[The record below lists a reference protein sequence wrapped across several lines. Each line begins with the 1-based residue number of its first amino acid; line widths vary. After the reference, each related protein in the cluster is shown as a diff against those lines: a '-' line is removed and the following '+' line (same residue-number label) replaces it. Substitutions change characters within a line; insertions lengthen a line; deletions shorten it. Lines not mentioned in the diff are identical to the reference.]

1 MYRIGK
7 EEIEAVTR
15 VIEAKQLFKINKG
28 LKETENAEAE
38 MRKLFGTEYALF
50 MTSGHAALV
59 SALIALGIG
68 PGDEVIVPAYTYI
81 ATAMAVVAA
90 GAMPV
95 IVEADETLTID
106 PNDIEAKITKN
117 TKAIMPVHIQGFP
130 CNMDAI
136 MAIAKKHGIKVV
148 EDACQADGGT
158 FGGKRLG
165 TIGDAGALSFNFFKV
180 ISCGEGG
187 ALFTND
193 KTIADRA
200 LIYHDASAVAFFG
213 EQLKDVD
220 VKPFCG
226 AEYRV
231 SEISS
236 AIIREQLKKM
246 DPILADLKKNKTYI
260 ADRIADVATFVPTN
274 DKDGG
279 CATIIALRFESEEKA
294 RAFATSEG
302 INGTVPFDTGKH
314 VYTNWTPIMNKTGAL
329 NPLMDPFKMEAN
341 RDIVPDYKP
350 DMCPKTLDYL
360 ARTVYIGLNPDWDK
374 SKLDEVVASIRAA
387 LA

>member
-1 MYRIGK
+1 MYRIGT
-7 EEIEAVTR
+7 EEIEAVKR
-15 VIEAKQLFKINKG
+15 VVESKQLFKINNG
-28 LKETENAEAE
+28 LKETEHAEAE
-38 MRKLFGTEYALF
+38 MRELFGTEHALF

-59 SALIALGIG
+59 SALIALGVG

-90 GAMPV
+90 GAIPV
-95 IVEADETLTID
+95 IAESDEALTLD
-106 PNDIEAKITKN
+106 PKDVEAKITKN
-117 TKAIMPVHIQGFP
+117 TKAIIPVHIQGFP
-130 CNMDAI
+130 CDMDAI
-136 MAIAKKHGIKVV
+136 MAIAKKHGIKVL
-148 EDACQADGGT
+148 EDSCQADGGSYK
-158 FGGKRLG
+158 GKRLG
-165 TIGDAGALSFNFFKV
+165 TIGDAGALSFNFYKV

-193 KTIADRA
+193 KTVADKA
-200 LIYHDASAVAFFG
+200 LIYHDSSAVAFFG

-226 AEYRV
+226 NEYRV

-236 AIIREQLKKM
+236 AILREQLKKM
-246 DPILADLKKNKTYI
+246 DPILADLKKNKAYI
-260 ADRIADVATFVPTN
+260 VERISDVATLIPTHDEN
-274 DKDGG
+274 GG
-279 CATIIALRFESEEKA
+279 CATTLALRFETEEKA
-294 RAFATSEG
+294 RAFAKSEG
-302 INGTVPFDTGKH
+302 IGGTVPFDTGKH

-360 ARTVYIGLNPDWDK
+360 SRTVYINLHPDWDK
-374 SKLDEVVASIRAA
+374 EKLDEVAASIRAA